1 MSGPDDIE
9 AFLEDLRRAMDDARR
24 DEMDARIAG
33 DDTEMLRARMRY
45 HNLRETYQNEVQA
58 STNRMM
64 RDYIESELLKRWKRE
79 QRKLRKAAKRAKQE
93 VENES
98 DG

>member
-9 AFLEDLRRAMDDARR
+9 AYLEDLLESTYEARREELDARASGDR
-24 DEMDARIAG
+24 DAE
-33 DDTEMLRARMRY
+33 LRARMKY
-45 HNLRETYQNEVQA
+45 HRLRETFQDEVQA

-64 RDYIESELLKRWKRE
+64 RDYIESEMLKRWRRD
-79 QRKLRKAAKRAKQE
+79 QRKLRKGGGNA
-93 VENES
+93 S